1 MDIASYIL
9 SKKYTDNAI
18 KEQVTIDDISDIREG
33 AKLGSTALQEVPDGY
48 AKTEDIPTK
57 MSELQN
63 DICFGKLI
71 IGNIVYDGT
80 SDVEVPVYD
89 GKIQ

>member
-1 MDIASYIL
+1 MDAVSYIL
-9 SKKYTDNAI
+9 SKKYTDKAI
-18 KEQVTIDDISDIREG
+18 KEQVTIDDISEIREG
-33 AKLGSTALQEVPDGY
+33 AKLGSTALQSVPDGY

-63 DICFGKLI
+63 DIRFGKLT

-80 SDVEVPVYD
+80 SDVEIPIYKGSV
-89 GKIQ
+89 Q